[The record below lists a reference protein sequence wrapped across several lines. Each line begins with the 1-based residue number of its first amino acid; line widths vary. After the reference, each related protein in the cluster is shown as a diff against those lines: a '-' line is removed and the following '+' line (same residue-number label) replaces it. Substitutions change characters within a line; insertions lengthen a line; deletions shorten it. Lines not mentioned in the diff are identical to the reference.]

1 MNAIHQPVLLR
12 EVIEFLKIRPEGI
25 YIDATVGTGGHAIEI
40 ARRLT
45 TGKLLGIDKDPRA
58 LEIAQERL
66 RPYQR
71 NVVLVHSS
79 FARIAEIREGLSLG
93 KAQGVLADLGVSTLQ
108 LDAPERGFSF
118 QRAGPLDM
126 RMDSDQPR
134 TAAEIANQ
142 WDEERLADLLYHYGE
157 ERNSRKIARA
167 IVRARPLRDTLHL
180 ATVVAGAQRAKGRQK
195 LHPAT
200 KTFLALRIAV
210 NRELEELE
218 QFLTRAPATLLPGGR
233 MLVLSYH
240 SLEDRIVK
248 RKFRELAAAGT
259 LKLITKKVVRP
270 KEAEVRAN
278 PRARSARMRVAEKK
292 PEQRKP
298 VLMI

>member
-12 EVIEFLKIRPEGI
+12 EVIEFLKIRPEGN

-79 FARIAEIREGLSLG
+79 YARIAEIREGLSLG
-93 KAQGVLADLGVSTLQ
+93 KAHGVLADLGVSTLQ

-118 QRAGPLDM
+118 QKAGPLDM

-134 TAAEIANQ
+134 TAAEIVNQ
-142 WDEERLADLLYHYGE
+142 WDEERLADLLYTYGE

-167 IVRARPLRDTLHL
+167 IMRARPLRDTLHL

-270 KEAEVRAN
+270 KEAEVRSN

-292 PEQRKP
+292 PEERKP
-298 VLMI
+298 VLVI

>member
-12 EVIEFLKIRPEGI
+12 EVVEFLKIRPEGI

>member
-1 MNAIHQPVLLR
+1 MLVQ
-12 EVIEFLKIRPEGI
+12 EVIEFLRIRPEGN
-25 YIDATVGTGGHAIEI
+25 YIDATVGTGGHALEI

-45 TGKLLGIDKDPRA
+45 TGKLIGVDKDPRA

-66 RPYQR
+66 RPHQR

-79 FARIAEIREGLSLG
+79 FTRIGEIREGLGLG
-93 KAQGVLADLGVSTLQ
+93 KVDGVVADLGVSTLQ
-108 LDAPERGFSF
+108 LESPERGFSF
-118 QRAGPLDM
+118 SKAGPLDM
-126 RMDSDQPR
+126 RMDTDQRP
-134 TAAEIANQ
+134 TAGEIVNQ
-142 WDEERLADLLYHYGE
+142 WDAERLADLLYRFGE

-167 IVRARPLRDTLHL
+167 IVRARPLRDTADL

-233 MLVLSYH
+233 LVILSYH

-248 RKFRELAAAGT
+248 QKLRELAAAGT
-259 LKLITKKVVRP
+259 LRLVTRKVVRP
-270 KEAEVRAN
+270 KRTEVQAN

-292 PEQRKP
+292 SEQNRP
-298 VLMI
+298 ALVI